1 MGSNNFDA
9 AISSYQTLIQQ
20 SPNNQRYQVGLAMA
34 HVGKKDLPAA
44 MAILNPAIGQRPT
57 APAHYARALTY
68 FYMGDRAASAQ
79 DLAIAIRA
87 EPNNP
92 AYRQLEQMM
101 KQPASR
107 NAARPGAKP

>member
-1 MGSNNFDA
+1 
-9 AISSYQTLIQQ
+9 
-20 SPNNQRYQVGLAMA
+20 
-34 HVGKKDLPAA
+34 
-44 MAILNPAIGQRPT
+44 MAILNPAIAQRPT

-79 DLAIAIRA
+79 DLNIAIRA

-101 KQPASR
+101 KQPI
-107 NAARPGAKP
+107 NAALPKRVPNPDGQPANHHQPAGPWPGDLHRAAAAA